1 MAERAVRI
9 VPSILSADF
18 AALGEQVA
26 EAEAGG
32 ADGIHVD
39 IMDGRFVPPLTFG
52 PMIVKAIRGRTSLP
66 LDVHMMVMEPQSF
79 VDELSEAGADV
90 MTVHAESPIQLDRTV
105 RQVRDAGMRA
115 GVAINPDT
123 PAAAIDHVLP
133 ELDMVLV
140 MTVNPGY
147 AGQAFIESV
156 VPKIA
161 QVRAAL
167 DERGL
172 PVEIEVDGGIGPA
185 TAGIAAAAGADAL
198 VAGSA
203 VYGGECI
210 AQAIANLRSAAARG
224 PS

>member
-1 MAERAVRI
+1 MAERAIRI

-66 LDVHMMVMEPQSF
+66 LDVHMMVMEPQKF
-79 VDELSEAGADV
+79 VDELSAAGADV
-90 MTVHAESPIQLDRTV
+90 MTVHAESPIQIDQTV
-105 RQVRDAGMRA
+105 RQVKDAGMRA

-172 PVEIEVDGGIGPA
+172 AAEIQVDGGIGPA

-203 VYGGECI
+203 VYGGGRCI
-210 AQAIANLRSAAARG
+210 AQAIANLRSAAAG
-224 PS
+224 G

>member
-1 MAERAVRI
+1 MAERAIRI

-18 AALGEQVA
+18 ARLGDQVA

-52 PMIVKAIRGRTSLP
+52 PMIVEAIRGRTTLP
-66 LDVHMMVMEPQSF
+66 LDVHMMVMEPQNF
-79 VDELSEAGADV
+79 VGRAVRGRGGRDDGACRVAHTARSHGPAGEGRR
-90 MTVHAESPIQLDRTV
+90 HA
-105 RQVRDAGMRA
+105 GRA
-115 GVAINPDT
+115 LPSTRGT
-123 PAAAIDHVLP
+123 PASAVDDVLA

-147 AGQAFIESV
+147 AGQAFIEPV
-156 VPKIA
+156 VGKIA
-161 QVRAAL
+161 QMRATL

-172 PVEIEVDGGIGPA
+172 PAEIEVDGGIGPA
-185 TAGIAAAAGADAL
+185 TAGMATAAGADAL

-203 VYGGECI
+203 VYGSACV
-210 AQAIANLRSAAARG
+210 AQAIADLRSAAAG
-224 PS
+224 G

>member
-1 MAERAVRI
+1 MADRAVRI

-18 AALGEQVA
+18 ARLGDQVA

-52 PMIVKAIRGRTSLP
+52 PMIVEAIRSRTSLP
-66 LDVHMMVMEPQSF
+66 LDIHMMVMEPQKF
-79 VDELSEAGADV
+79 VDELAEAGADL
-90 MTVHAESPIQLDRTV
+90 MTVHAESPIQLDQTV
-105 RQVRDAGMRA
+105 QQVKDAGMGA

-123 PAAAIDHVLP
+123 PASAVDEVLP

-161 QVRAAL
+161 VLRATL
-167 DERGL
+167 DSRGL
-172 PVEIEVDGGIGPA
+172 AADIEVDGGIGPG
-185 TAGIAAAAGADAL
+185 TAGVATAAGADAL

-203 VYGGECI
+203 VYGSGCI
-210 AQAIANLRSAAARG
+210 AQAIAGLRAAAAG
-224 PS
+224 G

>member
-1 MAERAVRI
+1 MADRAIRI

-18 AALGEQVA
+18 AALGDQVA

-39 IMDGRFVPPLTFG
+39 IMDGRFVPQLTFG
-52 PMIVKAIRGRTSLP
+52 PMIVDAIRGRTSLP
-66 LDVHMMVMEPQSF
+66 LDVHMMVMEPQNF
-79 VDELSEAGADV
+79 VDELSAAGADV
-90 MTVHAESPIQLDRTV
+90 MTVHAESPVELASAVQ
-105 RQVRDAGMRA
+105 QVKDAGMRA
-115 GVAINPDT
+115 GVAINPGT
-123 PAAAIDHVLP
+123 PAAAIDDVLP

-156 VPKIA
+156 VGKIA
-161 QVRAAL
+161 QMRATL

-185 TAGIAAAAGADAL
+185 TAGMAAAAGADAL

-203 VYGGECI
+203 VYGGGRCV
-210 AQAIANLRSAAARG
+210 AQAITDLRSAAAG
-224 PS
+224 G

>member
-1 MAERAVRI
+1 MADRAVRI

-18 AALGEQVA
+18 ARLGDQVA

-52 PMIVKAIRGRTSLP
+52 PMIVEAIRGRTSLP
-66 LDVHMMVMEPQSF
+66 LDIHMMVMEPQKF
-79 VDELSEAGADV
+79 VDELCEAGADL
-90 MTVHAESPIQLDRTV
+90 MTVHAEAPIQLDQAV
-105 RQVRDAGMRA
+105 QQVKATGMKA
-115 GVAINPDT
+115 GVAINPGT
-123 PAAAIDHVLP
+123 PASAVDEVLP

-161 QVRAAL
+161 QLRSTL
-167 DERGL
+167 DARRL
-172 PVEIEVDGGIGPA
+172 PAEIEVDGGIGPA
-185 TAGIAAAAGADAL
+185 TAGVAAGAGADAL

-203 VYGGECI
+203 VYGSGCI
-210 AQAIANLRSAAARG
+210 AQAIAGLRAAAAG
-224 PS
+224 G

>member
-1 MAERAVRI
+1 MADRAVRI

-18 AALGEQVA
+18 ARLGDQVA
-26 EAEAGG
+26 EAEEGG

-52 PMIVKAIRGRTSLP
+52 PMIVEAIRGRTSLP
-66 LDVHMMVMEPQSF
+66 LDVHMMVMEPQNF
-79 VDELSEAGADV
+79 VDELAGAGADV
-90 MTVHAESPIQLDRTV
+90 MTVHTESPIQLESSV
-105 RQVRDAGMRA
+105 QQVKDAGMKA

-123 PAAAIDHVLP
+123 PASAIDHVLP

-140 MTVNPGY
+140 MTVEPGY

-161 QVRAAL
+161 EMRATL

-172 PVEIEVDGGIGPA
+172 TAVIEVDGGIGPA
-185 TAGIAAAAGADAL
+185 TAGLAAAAGAHAL

-203 VYGGECI
+203 VYGGACI
-210 AQAIANLRSAAARG
+210 AQAIAGLRSAAAG
-224 PS
+224 G

>member
-1 MAERAVRI
+1 MAERAIRI

-18 AALGEQVA
+18 ARLGDQVA

-52 PMIVKAIRGRTSLP
+52 PMIVEAIRGRTTLP
-66 LDVHMMVMEPQSF
+66 LDVHMMVMEPQKF
-79 VDELSEAGADV
+79 VEELSAAGADV
-90 MTVHAESPIQLDRTV
+90 MTVHAESPIQLDHTV
-105 RQVRDAGMRA
+105 RQVKDAGMRA

-123 PAAAIDHVLP
+123 PASAVDEVLA

-147 AGQAFIESV
+147 AGQAFIEPV
-156 VPKIA
+156 VGKIA
-161 QVRAAL
+161 QMRATL

-172 PVEIEVDGGIGPA
+172 AVEIEVDGGIGPG

-203 VYGGECI
+203 VYGGACV
-210 AQAIANLRSAAARG
+210 AQAIADLRSAAAG
-224 PS
+224 D

>member
-1 MAERAVRI
+1 MAERAIRI

-18 AALGEQVA
+18 ARLGDQVA

-39 IMDGRFVPPLTFG
+39 IMDGRFVPQLTFG
-52 PMIVKAIRGRTSLP
+52 PMIVRAIRGRTSLP
-66 LDVHMMVMEPQSF
+66 LDVHMMVMEPQNF
-79 VDELSEAGADV
+79 VDELSAAGADV
-90 MTVHAESPIQLDRTV
+90 MTVHAESPVELASAV
-105 RQVRDAGMRA
+105 RQVKDAGMRA

-123 PAAAIDHVLP
+123 PASAVDDVLA

-161 QVRAAL
+161 QMRATL

-172 PVEIEVDGGIGPA
+172 PAEIEVDGGIGPA

-203 VYGGECI
+203 VYGRGRCVAE
-210 AQAIANLRSAAARG
+210 AIAGLRSATVRG
-224 PS
+224 

>member
-1 MAERAVRI
+1 MADRAIRI

-18 AALGEQVA
+18 ARLGDQVA

-66 LDVHMMVMEPQSF
+66 LDIHMMVMEPQEF

-90 MTVHAESPIQLDRTV
+90 MTVHAESPIQLEGAV
-105 RQVRDAGMRA
+105 QQVKNAGMGA

-123 PAAAIDHVLP
+123 PATAIDAVLP

-161 QVRAAL
+161 DVRAAV
-167 DERGL
+167 DARGL
-172 PVEIEVDGGIGPA
+172 AAEIEVDGGIGPA

-203 VYGGECI
+203 VYGSGCV
-210 AQAIANLRSAAARG
+210 AQAIAGLRSAAAG
-224 PS
+224 G

>member
-1 MAERAVRI
+1 MADRAIRI

-18 AALGEQVA
+18 AALGDQVA

-39 IMDGRFVPPLTFG
+39 IMDGRFVPQLTFG

-66 LDVHMMVMEPQSF
+66 LDVHMMVMEPQNF
-79 VDELSEAGADV
+79 VDELSAAGADV
-90 MTVHAESPIQLDRTV
+90 MTVHAESPVELASAVQ
-105 RQVRDAGMRA
+105 QVKDAGMRV
-115 GVAINPDT
+115 GVAINPGT
-123 PAAAIDHVLP
+123 PASAVDVVLP
-133 ELDMVLV
+133 VLDMVLV

-156 VPKIA
+156 VGKIA
-161 QVRAAL
+161 QMRAKL

-185 TAGIAAAAGADAL
+185 TAGLAAAAGADAL

-203 VYGGECI
+203 VYGSGCV
-210 AQAIANLRSAAARG
+210 AQAIADLRSAAAG
-224 PS
+224 G

>member
-1 MAERAVRI
+1 MADRAVRI

-18 AALGEQVA
+18 ARLGDQVA

-52 PMIVKAIRGRTSLP
+52 PMIVEAIRGRTSLP
-66 LDVHMMVMEPQSF
+66 LDIHMMVMEPQKF
-79 VDELSEAGADV
+79 IDEMAEAGADV
-90 MTVHAESPIQLDRTV
+90 MTVHAESPIQLDQAV
-105 RQVRDAGMRA
+105 RQVKDAGMGA

-123 PAAAIDHVLP
+123 PASAIDHVLP

-161 QVRAAL
+161 QVRAAI

-172 PVEIEVDGGIGPA
+172 AAEIEVDGGIGPA
-185 TAGIAAAAGADAL
+185 TAGLAAAAGADAL
-198 VAGSA
+198 VAGSV
-203 VYGGECI
+203 VYGSACI
-210 AQAIANLRSAAARG
+210 AQAIAGLRSAAAG
-224 PS
+224 A

>member
-1 MAERAVRI
+1 MADRAIRI

-18 AALGEQVA
+18 ARLGDQVA

-52 PMIVKAIRGRTSLP
+52 PMIVEAIRGRTSLP
-66 LDVHMMVMEPQSF
+66 LDIHMMVMEPQKF
-79 VDELSEAGADV
+79 VDELAEAGADV
-90 MTVHAESPIQLDRTV
+90 MTVHTEAPIELCRAVQ
-105 RQVRDAGMRA
+105 QVKDAGMGA
-115 GVAINPDT
+115 GVAINPGT
-123 PAAAIDHVLP
+123 PATAIDTVLP
-133 ELDMVLV
+133 DLDMVLV

-161 QVRAAL
+161 EVRAEVDA
-167 DERGL
+167 RGL
-172 PVEIEVDGGIGPA
+172 PTVVQVDGGIGPA
-185 TAGIAAAAGADAL
+185 TAGMAAAAGADAL

-203 VYGGECI
+203 VYGSPCI
-210 AQAIANLRSAAARG
+210 AQAIAGLRSAAAG
-224 PS
+224 G

>member
-1 MAERAVRI
+1 MADRAVRI

-18 AALGEQVA
+18 SRLGDQVA

-52 PMIVKAIRGRTSLP
+52 PMIVGAIRDRTSLP
-66 LDVHMMVMEPQSF
+66 LDIHMMVMEPQKF
-79 VDELSEAGADV
+79 VDELAEAGADV
-90 MTVHAESPIQLDRTV
+90 MTVHAESPIQLGRTV
-105 RQVRDAGMRA
+105 QQVKDAGMGT

-123 PAAAIDHVLP
+123 PASAVDEVLP

-161 QVRAAL
+161 QLRATL
-167 DERGL
+167 DARGL
-172 PVEIEVDGGIGPA
+172 SAEIEVDGGIGPA
-185 TAGIAAAAGADAL
+185 TAGVAAAAGADAL

-203 VYGGECI
+203 VYGSPCI
-210 AQAIANLRSAAARG
+210 AQAIAGLRSAAAG
-224 PS
+224 G

>member
-1 MAERAVRI
+1 MSDRTVRI

-18 AALGEQVA
+18 AKLGDQVA

-32 ADGIHVD
+32 ADGLHVD

-66 LDVHMMVMEPQSF
+66 LDIHMMVMEPQKF
-79 VDELSEAGADV
+79 VGELAEAGADV
-90 MTVHAESPIQLDRTV
+90 MTVHAESPIELDRV
-105 RQVRDAGMRA
+105 VQQVKDAGMGA
-115 GVAINPDT
+115 GVAINPGT
-123 PAAAIDHVLP
+123 PATAIDDVLP

-147 AGQAFIESV
+147 AGQAFIEPV
-156 VPKIA
+156 VGKIA
-161 QVRAAL
+161 QVRAAV
-167 DERGL
+167 DERRL
-172 PVEIEVDGGIGPA
+172 SVEIEVDGGIGPA

-203 VYGGECI
+203 VYGSGCV
-210 AQAIANLRSAAARG
+210 AKAIAGLRSAAARG
-224 PS
+224 

>member
-1 MAERAVRI
+1 MADRAIRI

-18 AALGEQVA
+18 ARLGDQVA

-52 PMIVKAIRGRTSLP
+52 PMIVEAIRGRTSLP
-66 LDVHMMVMEPQSF
+66 LDIHMMVMEPQKF
-79 VDELSEAGADV
+79 VDDLAEAGADV

-105 RQVRDAGMRA
+105 QQVKDAGMGA
-115 GVAINPDT
+115 GVAINPGT
-123 PAAAIDHVLP
+123 PVRAIDAVLP

-161 QVRAAL
+161 QMRAAV

-172 PVEIEVDGGIGPA
+172 VAEIEIDGGIGPA

-203 VYGGECI
+203 VYGSGCV
-210 AQAIANLRSAAARG
+210 AQAITDLRSAAAG
-224 PS
+224 G

>member
-1 MAERAVRI
+1 MADRAVRI

-18 AALGEQVA
+18 ARLGDQVA

-52 PMIVKAIRGRTSLP
+52 PMIVEAIRSRTSLP
-66 LDVHMMVMEPQSF
+66 LDIHMMVMEPQKF
-79 VDELSEAGADV
+79 VDDLSAAGADL
-90 MTVHAESPIQLDRTV
+90 MTVHAESPIRLDQAV
-105 RQVRDAGMRA
+105 RQVKDAGMGA
-115 GVAINPDT
+115 GVAINPGT
-123 PAAAIDHVLP
+123 PASAVDGVLP

-161 QVRAAL
+161 QLRATL
-167 DERGL
+167 DARGL
-172 PVEIEVDGGIGPA
+172 PAQIEVDGGIGPA

-203 VYGGECI
+203 VYGSGCI
-210 AQAIANLRSAAARG
+210 AQAIAGLRAAAG
-224 PS
+224 G

>member
-18 AALGEQVA
+18 ARLGDQVA
-26 EAEAGG
+26 EAEEGG

-52 PMIVKAIRGRTSLP
+52 PMIVEAIRGRTSLP
-66 LDVHMMVMEPQSF
+66 LDIHMMVMEPQKF
-79 VDELSEAGADV
+79 VDELAEAGADV
-90 MTVHAESPIQLDRTV
+90 MTVHAESPIQLDQAV
-105 RQVRDAGMRA
+105 RQVKDAGMGA

-123 PAAAIDHVLP
+123 PASAVDDVLP
-133 ELDMVLV
+133 ELAMVLV

-161 QVRAAL
+161 QLRATL
-167 DERGL
+167 DARGL
-172 PVEIEVDGGIGPA
+172 SAEIEVDGGIGPA
-185 TAGIAAAAGADAL
+185 TAGVAAAAGADAL

-203 VYGGECI
+203 VYGSECI
-210 AQAIANLRSAAARG
+210 AQAIAGLRTAAARG
-224 PS
+224 

>member
-1 MAERAVRI
+1 MADRAVRI

-18 AALGEQVA
+18 ARLGDQVA

-52 PMIVKAIRGRTSLP
+52 PMIVEAIRGRTSLP
-66 LDVHMMVMEPQSF
+66 LDIHMMVMEPQNF

-90 MTVHAESPIQLDRTV
+90 MTVHAESPIELGRAVQ
-105 RQVRDAGMRA
+105 QVKDAGMGA
-115 GVAINPDT
+115 GVAINPNT
-123 PAAAIDHVLP
+123 PATAIDAVLP

-161 QVRAAL
+161 QLRATM

-172 PVEIEVDGGIGPA
+172 TAEIEVDGGIGPA

-203 VYGGECI
+203 VYGGGCI
-210 AQAIANLRSAAARG
+210 ARAIAGLRLAAAG
-224 PS
+224 G

>member
-1 MAERAVRI
+1 MAERAIRI

-18 AALGEQVA
+18 AALGDQVA
-26 EAEAGG
+26 EVEAGG

-52 PMIVKAIRGRTSLP
+52 PMIVDAIRGRTSLP
-66 LDVHMMVMEPQSF
+66 LDVHMMVMEPQNF
-79 VDELSEAGADV
+79 VDELSAAGADV
-90 MTVHAESPIQLDRTV
+90 MTVHAESPIQLERAV
-105 RQVRDAGMRA
+105 QQVKDAGMKA
-115 GVAINPDT
+115 GVAINPGT
-123 PAAAIDHVLP
+123 PATAVDDVLP
-133 ELDMVLV
+133 ELAMVLV

-161 QVRAAL
+161 QMRATL

-172 PVEIEVDGGIGPA
+172 PAEIEVDGGIGPA
-185 TAGIAAAAGADAL
+185 TAGMAAAAGADAL

-203 VYGGECI
+203 VYGGGCV
-210 AQAIANLRSAAARG
+210 AQAIADLRSAAAG
-224 PS
+224 G

>member
-1 MAERAVRI
+1 MAERDVRI

-18 AALGEQVA
+18 ARLGEQVA

-52 PMIVKAIRGRTSLP
+52 PMIVEAIRGRTSLP
-66 LDVHMMVMEPQSF
+66 LDIHMMVMEPQSF

-90 MTVHAESPIQLDRTV
+90 MTVHAESPIHLDQTV
-105 RQVRDAGMRA
+105 RQVKDAGMRA
-115 GVAINPDT
+115 GVAINPGT

-161 QVRAAL
+161 QVRATL

-172 PVEIEVDGGIGPA
+172 AAEIEIDGGIGPA

-203 VYGGECI
+203 VYGGGCV
-210 AQAIANLRSAAARG
+210 AQAIAGLRSAAAGG

>member
-1 MAERAVRI
+1 MAERAIRI

-18 AALGEQVA
+18 ARLGDQVA

-39 IMDGRFVPPLTFG
+39 IMDGRFVPPMTFG
-52 PMIVKAIRGRTSLP
+52 PMIVDAIRGRTSLP
-66 LDVHMMVMEPQSF
+66 LDVHMMVMEPQKF

-90 MTVHAESPIQLDRTV
+90 MTVHVESPIRLDQTV
-105 RQVRDAGMRA
+105 RQVKDAGMKA
-115 GVAINPDT
+115 GVAINPGT
-123 PAAAIDHVLP
+123 PASVIDEVLP
-133 ELDMVLV
+133 ELAMVLV

-147 AGQAFIESV
+147 AGQAFIEPV

-161 QVRAAL
+161 QIRATL

-172 PVEIEVDGGIGPA
+172 PAEIEVDGGIGTA
-185 TAGIAAAAGADAL
+185 TAGIAAAAGAYAL

-203 VYGGECI
+203 VYGSGCV
-210 AQAIANLRSAAARG
+210 AQAIADLRSAAAG
-224 PS
+224 G

>member
-18 AALGEQVA
+18 ARLGDQVA

-52 PMIVKAIRGRTSLP
+52 PMIVEAIRGRTSLP
-66 LDVHMMVMEPQSF
+66 LDIHMMVMEPQKF
-79 VDELSEAGADV
+79 VDELAEAGADV
-90 MTVHAESPIQLDRTV
+90 MTVHAESPIQLEDAV
-105 RQVRDAGMRA
+105 QQVKDSGMGA

-123 PAAAIDHVLP
+123 PASAVDEVLA
-133 ELDMVLV
+133 ELAMVLV

-161 QVRAAL
+161 ELRATL
-167 DERGL
+167 DARGL
-172 PVEIEVDGGIGPA
+172 ATEIEVDGGIGPA
-185 TAGIAAAAGADAL
+185 TAGVATAAGADAL

-203 VYGGECI
+203 VYGSGCV
-210 AQAIANLRSAAARG
+210 AQAIAGLRSAAAAG
-224 PS
+224 G

>member
-1 MAERAVRI
+1 MADRAVRI

-18 AALGEQVA
+18 ARLGDQVA

-52 PMIVKAIRGRTSLP
+52 PMIVEAIRGRTTLP
-66 LDVHMMVMEPQSF
+66 LDIHMMVMEPQNF
-79 VDELSEAGADV
+79 VDELAGAGADV
-90 MTVHAESPIQLDRTV
+90 MTVHAESPIQLDQAV
-105 RQVRDAGMRA
+105 QQVKDAGMGA

-123 PAAAIDHVLP
+123 PASAVDDVLP
-133 ELDMVLV
+133 ELAMVLV

-161 QVRAAL
+161 QLRATL
-167 DERGL
+167 DARGL
-172 PVEIEVDGGIGPA
+172 PAEIQIDGGIGPA
-185 TAGIAAAAGADAL
+185 TAGVAAAAGADAL

-203 VYGGECI
+203 VYGSACI
-210 AQAIANLRSAAARG
+210 AQAIAGLRSAAARG
-224 PS
+224 

>member
-1 MAERAVRI
+1 MADRAVRI

-18 AALGEQVA
+18 ARLGDQVA

-52 PMIVKAIRGRTSLP
+52 PMIVEAIRGRTSLP
-66 LDVHMMVMEPQSF
+66 LDIHMMVMEPQKF
-79 VDELSEAGADV
+79 VDDLSSAGADV
-90 MTVHAESPIQLDRTV
+90 MTVHAEAPIQLDEAV
-105 RQVRDAGMRA
+105 QQVKDAGMGA

-123 PAAAIDHVLP
+123 PASAVDDVLP
-133 ELDMVLV
+133 ELAMVLV

-161 QVRAAL
+161 QVRATL
-167 DERGL
+167 DARGL
-172 PVEIEVDGGIGPA
+172 PAEIQIDGGIGPA
-185 TAGIAAAAGADAL
+185 TAGVAAAAGADAL

-203 VYGGECI
+203 VYGSPCI
-210 AQAIANLRSAAARG
+210 AEAIAGLRSAAARG
-224 PS
+224 

>member
-1 MAERAVRI
+1 MADRAVRI

-18 AALGEQVA
+18 ARLGDQVA

-52 PMIVKAIRGRTSLP
+52 PMIVEAIRGRTTLP
-66 LDVHMMVMEPQSF
+66 LDIHMMVMEPQNF
-79 VDELSEAGADV
+79 VDELADAGADI
-90 MTVHAESPIQLDRTV
+90 MTVHAESPIRLDEAV
-105 RQVRDAGMRA
+105 QQVKDAGMGA
-115 GVAINPDT
+115 GVAINPGT
-123 PAAAIDHVLP
+123 PATAIDEVLP
-133 ELDMVLV
+133 ELAMVLV

-161 QVRAAL
+161 ELRATL
-167 DERGL
+167 DARGL
-172 PVEIEVDGGIGPA
+172 SAEIEVDGGIGPA

-203 VYGGECI
+203 VYGSRCI
-210 AQAIANLRSAAARG
+210 ARAIAGLRSAAAG
-224 PS
+224 G

>member
-1 MAERAVRI
+1 VAERAVRI

-18 AALGEQVA
+18 ARLGDQVA

-52 PMIVKAIRGRTSLP
+52 PMVVEAIRGRTSLP
-66 LDVHMMVMEPQSF
+66 LDIHMMVMEPQKF
-79 VDELSEAGADV
+79 VDELAEAGADI
-90 MTVHAESPIQLDRTV
+90 MTVHAEAPIELGRTV
-105 RQVRDAGMRA
+105 QQVKDAGMGA
-115 GVAINPDT
+115 GVAINPGT
-123 PAAAIDHVLP
+123 PASAVDDVLP
-133 ELDMVLV
+133 ELAMVLV

-161 QVRAAL
+161 QVRATL
-167 DERGL
+167 DARGL
-172 PVEIEVDGGIGPA
+172 PAAIQVDGGIGPA
-185 TAGIAAAAGADAL
+185 TAGVAAAAGADAL

-203 VYGGECI
+203 VYGSGCI
-210 AQAIANLRSAAARG
+210 AQAIAGLRSAAAG
-224 PS
+224 G

>member
-1 MAERAVRI
+1 MADRAIRI

-18 AALGEQVA
+18 ARLGDQVA

-52 PMIVKAIRGRTSLP
+52 PMIVEAIRGWTSLP
-66 LDVHMMVMEPQSF
+66 LDIHMMVMEPQKF
-79 VDELSEAGADV
+79 VDELAEAGADV
-90 MTVHAESPIQLDRTV
+90 MTVHAESPIHLDRTV
-105 RQVRDAGMRA
+105 QQVKDAGMGA

-123 PAAAIDHVLP
+123 PVRAIDAVLP

-161 QVRAAL
+161 QVRAAV

-172 PVEIEVDGGIGPA
+172 VAEIEIDGGIGPA

-203 VYGGECI
+203 VYGRGCV
-210 AQAIANLRSAAARG
+210 AQAIADLRSAAAG
-224 PS
+224 G

>member
-1 MAERAVRI
+1 MAERAIRI

-18 AALGEQVA
+18 ARLGDQVA

-52 PMIVKAIRGRTSLP
+52 PMVVEAIRGRTSLP
-66 LDVHMMVMEPQSF
+66 LDIHMMVMEPQKF
-79 VDELSEAGADV
+79 VDELAEAGADV
-90 MTVHAESPIQLDRTV
+90 MTVHAESPIELGRAVQ
-105 RQVRDAGMRA
+105 QVKDAGMGA
-115 GVAINPDT
+115 GIAINPDT
-123 PAAAIDHVLP
+123 PASAVDDVLP
-133 ELDMVLV
+133 ELAMVLV

-161 QVRAAL
+161 ELRATL
-167 DERGL
+167 DARVL
-172 PVEIEVDGGIGPA
+172 SAEIEVDGGIGPA

-203 VYGGECI
+203 VYGSGCV
-210 AQAIANLRSAAARG
+210 AQAIAGLRSAAAG
-224 PS
+224 G

>member
-18 AALGEQVA
+18 ARLGDQVA

-52 PMIVKAIRGRTSLP
+52 PMIVEAIRGRTSLP
-66 LDVHMMVMEPQSF
+66 LDIHMMVMEPQKF
-79 VDELSEAGADV
+79 VDELAEAGADV
-90 MTVHAESPIQLDRTV
+90 MTVHAESPIQLDQAV
-105 RQVRDAGMRA
+105 QQVKDAGMGA

-123 PAAAIDHVLP
+123 PASAVDEVLP
-133 ELDMVLV
+133 ELAMVLV

-161 QVRAAL
+161 ELRATL
-167 DERGL
+167 DARGL
-172 PVEIEVDGGIGPA
+172 PAEIQIDGGIGPA

-203 VYGGECI
+203 VYGSGCI
-210 AQAIANLRSAAARG
+210 AEAIAGLRSAAIG
-224 PS
+224 G

>member
-1 MAERAVRI
+1 MADRATRI

-18 AALGEQVA
+18 AALGDQVA

-39 IMDGRFVPPLTFG
+39 IMDGRFVPQLTFG

-66 LDVHMMVMEPQSF
+66 LDVHMMVMEPQNF
-79 VDELSEAGADV
+79 VDELSAAGADV
-90 MTVHAESPIQLDRTV
+90 MTVHAESPVELASAVQ
-105 RQVRDAGMRA
+105 QVKDAGMRA
-115 GVAINPDT
+115 GVAINPGT
-123 PAAAIDHVLP
+123 PAAAIDDVLP
-133 ELDMVLV
+133 VLDMVLV

-156 VPKIA
+156 VGKIA
-161 QVRAAL
+161 QMRATL

-203 VYGGECI
+203 VYGGGRCV
-210 AQAIANLRSAAARG
+210 AQAIADLRSAAARG
-224 PS
+224 